1 MIKIFKILPFILFS
15 IQLMSQCDKINIDD
29 VTVDT
34 FAVKVD
40 INWENVSNFDRYDLE
55 IGKDGFTVGSGTKFD
70 SIVANQVTLTDLVE
84 HTAYDLYITSICEN
98 GDTSDIAGPIK
109 FTTLWKN
116 DVGIIGIL
124 RPNPFEK
131 CNFSERD
138 TVKVMLKNF
147 GADPQTFIPFDVR
160 INGQN
165 SGVMQPVDGLY
176 SGVLSRYGTGTIDME
191 VEWKLSESG
200 NYEIVAWTELKEDSD
215 NSNDTFKFDFIS
227 IYDNPFYQ
235 TFESLEFPE
244 RWDTEEKENP
254 VFSEGHHDNVT
265 ATLSDHLN
273 SMDTIFKVVTSRVKI
288 REGETKLKFDIALRD
303 GANTSLK
310 YELQAKDS
318 VQLFVSTD
326 CGENFEIV
334 RNFNNS
340 DFSNIVNTITEDMS
354 DYIDQSVNFKFK
366 VKSENKNDFWVDFDN
381 MNMYECRD
389 SLALWYT
396 TEIEDDKRIVT
407 ITPKFGFEPYEY
419 EWSTGGTSAIEEI
432 SEGGHYTVTVTDA
445 GGCMD
450 TKILDFGPVAISDLD
465 IIQRLDIYPNPA
477 SRHINVLLNTKE
489 REDIAINVY
498 DVFGQ
503 TKMRHTFDQVN
514 QIQTSFETANF
525 VNGIYFIEIII
536 DNQRTVSKIIIR
548 K

>member
-1 MIKIFKILPFILFS
+1 MIKIFKILPLILLS
-15 IQLMSQCDKINIDD
+15 IQLMAQCDKINIDD
-29 VTVDT
+29 VAVDT

-40 INWENVSNFDRYDLE
+40 VTWENVSNFNRYDLE
-55 IGKDGFTVGSGTKFD
+55 IGNDGFSVGTGTKFD
-70 SIVANQVTLTDLVE
+70 SIVANQITLTDLFE
-84 HTAYDLYITSICEN
+84 HTAYDLYITTICEN

-116 DVGIIGIL
+116 DVGIVGIIK
-124 RPNPFEK
+124 PNPFEK
-131 CNFSERD
+131 CNFSEKD

-160 INGQN
+160 INGKN
-165 SGVMQPVDGLY
+165 SGVKQPADGLY

-191 VEWKLSESG
+191 VEWRLSESG
-200 NYEIVAWTELKEDSD
+200 NYEIVAWTELEDDSD

-235 TFESLEFPE
+235 TFESLEMPE

-254 VFSEGHHDNVT
+254 VYPEGHHDNVT

-303 GANTSLK
+303 GTNTSMK
-310 YELQAKDS
+310 YELQDKDS

-396 TEIEDDKRIVT
+396 NELDGDKRIIT
-407 ITPKFGFEPYEY
+407 ITPRFGFEPYEY
-419 EWSTGGTSAIEEI
+419 EWSTGGTAATEEI
-432 SEGGHYTVTVTDA
+432 PEGGHYTVTVTDA
-445 GGCMD
+445 GGCTD
-450 TKILDFGPVAISDLD
+450 VKVFDFGPVATNDLE
-465 IIQRLDIYPNPA
+465 IIERLELYPNPA
-477 SRHINVLLNTKE
+477 RGYINVLLNAKE
-489 REDIAINVY
+489 KQDISIVVY

-503 TKMRHTFDQVN
+503 IKVKDKFDQES
-514 QIQTSFETANF
+514 QLRTTIETASF
-525 VNGIYFIEIII
+525 VNGIYFMEIII
-536 DNQRTVSKIIIR
+536 SDQRTVSKFIVR